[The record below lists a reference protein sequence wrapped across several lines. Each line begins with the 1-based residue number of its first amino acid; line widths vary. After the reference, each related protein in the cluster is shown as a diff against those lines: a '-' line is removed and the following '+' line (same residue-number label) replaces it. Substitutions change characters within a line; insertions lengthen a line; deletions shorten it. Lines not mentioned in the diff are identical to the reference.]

1 MNTKF
6 FQYILFAFVVGAGI
20 FIASCSKDEDTVSTD
35 PVVLSYGPSPA
46 LRGGELRFIGKN
58 MDKVTMITLPN
69 NIEVKNFT
77 SQTSEMVTIIVP
89 QETVEGE
96 VTVTT
101 TIGTQ
106 KMKTRLTISE
116 PITFVSLTPLTA
128 RPGEKITI
136 TGDYLNLIEQV
147 IFPNKKAQAEFIS
160 QSREQI
166 ELLVPLDA
174 QTGKVVISN
183 GMPDPILIESD
194 STLSVVTAK
203 ATKLSPIPVKAGA
216 TLTIEGTDLD
226 LVKAVIFGGN
236 QKVGTFISQSVTKIE
251 VQVPAD
257 AQDGSISLEMASLV
271 TTQSTDVLEMVV
283 PTISSVSPNPAKNGK
298 SISIKG
304 INLDLVTNVVF
315 ATDKAGTIASQSATE
330 ITVDV
335 PLDAVNGVVNLRT
348 KANKTVSSSELTF
361 VKPTITGIN
370 PASTQSNKPIVIS
383 GTHLDLVVQVK
394 LGGGKSVAVAN
405 TNETELTITVPSGT
419 ATDKITLVTTNGS
432 EVVSANDLTIIA
444 SNVPEVT
451 GYPTKAK
458 PGELITLTGTKMNLV
473 TDLVFPG
480 NVVATGFG
488 VKTIDKIEVVV
499 PLNVQKGYGKIKFM
513 TIDNE
518 VSETE
523 LINFVGVDN
532 VQDQDL
538 VFFDFN
544 GTGNK
549 DAWWGNV
556 KIVNDNNNVD
566 GSSYGLVEGN
576 YNGWTDL
583 FWRNGS
589 NNFPGATIGSN
600 VNDYVVKFDINLINP
615 IDGGNLKFRLNGDE
629 GDYWWTWGPAGPGAS
644 VATTAGWETITVPI
658 SAFKDNNGW
667 GANSPTSMAAITK
680 EFGMAFADGAANVKF
695 YIDNVRFERK

>member
-77 SQTSEMVTIIVP
+77 SKTSEMVTIIVP

-116 PITFVSLTPLTA
+116 PITFVSLSPLTA

-136 TGDYLNLIEQV
+136 TGDYLNLIEEV

-394 LGGGKSVAVAN
+394 LGGGKSVTVAN

-473 TDLVFPG
+473 TDLIFPG

>member
-77 SQTSEMVTIIVP
+77 SKTSEMVTIIVP

-116 PITFVSLTPLTA
+116 PITFVSLSPLTA

-136 TGDYLNLIEQV
+136 TGDYLNLIEEV
-147 IFPNKKAQAEFIS
+147 IFPNKKAQPEFIS

-257 AQDGSISLEMASLV
+257 AQDGSIALEMASLV

-283 PTISSVSPNPAKNGK
+283 PTISSVAPNPAKNGK

-383 GTHLDLVVQVK
+383 GTNLDLVVQVK
-394 LGGGKSVAVAN
+394 LGGGKSVTVAN

-419 ATDKITLVTTNGS
+419 TTDKITLVTTNGS

-473 TDLVFPG
+473 TDLIFPG

-523 LINFVGVDN
+523 LINFVGVDD
-532 VQDQDL
+532 VQDPDL

>member
-77 SQTSEMVTIIVP
+77 SKTSEMVTIIVP

-183 GMPDPILIESD
+183 GMQDPILIESD

-348 KANKTVSSSELTF
+348 KSNKTVSSSELTF
-361 VKPTITGIN
+361 VKPTIMGIN
-370 PASTQSNKPIVIS
+370 PASTQSNKPIAIS

-394 LGGGKSVAVAN
+394 LGGGKFVAVAN

-419 ATDKITLVTTNGS
+419 TTDKITLVTTNGS

-473 TDLVFPG
+473 TDLIFPG

-680 EFGMAFADGAANVKF
+680 EFGMAFADGVANVKF

>member
-77 SQTSEMVTIIVP
+77 SKTSEMVTIIVP

-116 PITFVSLTPLTA
+116 PIKFVSLSPLSA
-128 RPGEKITI
+128 RPGEKVTI
-136 TGDYLNLIEQV
+136 TGDYLNLIEEV

-160 QSREQI
+160 QSKEQI

-236 QKVGTFISQSVTKIE
+236 QKVGTFISQTATKIE

-257 AQDGSISLEMASLV
+257 AQDGSIALEMASLV

-315 ATDKAGTIASQSATE
+315 ATDKAGTIASQSASE

-432 EVVSANDLTIIA
+432 EVVSGNDLTILA

-473 TDLVFPG
+473 TDLIFPG

-523 LINFVGVDN
+523 LINFVGVDD
-532 VQDQDL
+532 VKDPEL

-576 YNGWTDL
+576 YSGWTDL

-589 NNFPGATIGSN
+589 NNFPGATIGTN
-600 VNDYVVKFDINLINP
+600 VNDYVIKFDINLINP

-629 GDYWWTWGPAGPGAS
+629 GDFWWTWGPAGPGAS

-667 GANSPTSMAAITK
+667 GANSPTSMAVISK
-680 EFGMAFADGAANVKF
+680 EFGMAFADGTANVKF

>member
-1 MNTKF
+1 MNTKS
-6 FQYILFAFVVGAGI
+6 FQYILLAFLIGAGI
-20 FIASCSKDEDTVSTD
+20 FIASCGKDDDTESSD
-35 PVVLSYGPSPA
+35 PIVLSYGPSPV
-46 LRGGELRFIGKN
+46 LRGGELRFIGRN
-58 MDKVTMITLPN
+58 LDKVTMITLPS
-69 NIEVKNFT
+69 NIEIKNFA
-77 SQTSEMVTIIVP
+77 SKSADLITIVVP

-101 TIGTQ
+101 SIGTQ
-106 KMKTRLTISE
+106 EMKTRLTISE
-116 PITFVSLTPLTA
+116 PIKITTISPLTA
-128 RPGEKITI
+128 RPGAKVTI
-136 TGDYLNLIEQV
+136 TGDYLNLIKSV
-147 IFPNKKAQAEFIS
+147 VFPNKKAQNVFVS
-160 QSREQI
+160 QSREKL
-166 ELLVPLDA
+166 ELLIPEDA
-174 QTGKVVISN
+174 QTGKIVLSN

-194 STLSVVTAK
+194 STLNVIAAK

-236 QKVGTFISQSVTKIE
+236 NKVNAFISQTATKIE
-251 VQVPAD
+251 VLVPAN
-257 AQDGSISLEMASLV
+257 AQDGNVNLEMASLV
-271 TTQSTDVLEMVV
+271 TTSSSEVLEMVV
-283 PTISSVSPNPAKNGK
+283 PTI
-298 SISIKG
+298 
-304 INLDLVTNVVF
+304 
-315 ATDKAGTIASQSATE
+315 
-330 ITVDV
+330 
-335 PLDAVNGVVNLRT
+335 
-348 KANKTVSSSELTF
+348 
-361 VKPTITGIN
+361 TGIN
-370 PASTQSNKPIVIS
+370 PSSIQSNKPVVIS

-394 LGGGKSVAVAN
+394 LGGDKSVNVSN
-405 TNETELTITVPSGT
+405 TNESELTITVPSGT
-419 ATDKITLVTTNGS
+419 LSGNIILVTTNGS
-432 EVVSANDLTIIA
+432 EISSANELTILA

-473 TDLVFPG
+473 TDVIFPG
-480 NVVATGFG
+480 NVKATTFG
-488 VKTIDKIEVVV
+488 VKMLERIDVVV
-499 PLNVQKGYGKIKFM
+499 PFNVQKGYGRIKFM

-532 VQDQDL
+532 VKDPEL

-544 GTGNK
+544 GTGVK
-549 DAWWGNV
+549 DAWWGAV

-566 GSSYGLVEGN
+566 GTSYGLLEGN
-576 YNGWTDL
+576 FNGWTDL

-600 VNDYVVKFDINLINP
+600 VNDYVVKFDINLVNP

-629 GDYWWTWGPAGPGAS
+629 GDFWWTWGPAGPGAS

-667 GANSPTSMAAITK
+667 GANSPTSMAVISK
-680 EFGMAFADGAANVKF
+680 EFGMAFADGAANVKL

>member
-77 SQTSEMVTIIVP
+77 SKTNEMVTIIVP

-116 PITFVSLTPLTA
+116 PITFVSLSPLTA

-136 TGDYLNLIEQV
+136 TGDYLNLIEEV

-257 AQDGSISLEMASLV
+257 AQDGSIALEMASLV

-283 PTISSVSPNPAKNGK
+283 PTISSVAPNPAKNGK

-315 ATDKAGTIASQSATE
+315 AADKAGTIASQSATE

-394 LGGGKSVAVAN
+394 LGGGKSVTVAN

-473 TDLVFPG
+473 TDLIFPG

>member
-20 FIASCSKDEDTVSTD
+20 IIASCSKDEDTVSTD

-77 SQTSEMVTIIVP
+77 SKTSEMVTIIVP

-116 PITFVSLTPLTA
+116 PITFVSLSPLTA

-136 TGDYLNLIEQV
+136 TGDYLNLIEEV

-257 AQDGSISLEMASLV
+257 AQDGNIALEMASLV

-315 ATDKAGTIASQSATE
+315 AADKAGTIASQSATE

-419 ATDKITLVTTNGS
+419 TTDKITLVTTNGS

-473 TDLVFPG
+473 TDLIFPG

-523 LINFVGVDN
+523 LINFVGVDD
-532 VQDQDL
+532 VQDPDL

>member
-183 GMPDPILIESD
+183 GMQDPILIESD

>member
-77 SQTSEMVTIIVP
+77 SKTSEMVTIIVP

-116 PITFVSLTPLTA
+116 PITFVSLSPLTA

-136 TGDYLNLIEQV
+136 TGDYLNLIEEV

-257 AQDGSISLEMASLV
+257 AQDGSIALEMASLV

-315 ATDKAGTIASQSATE
+315 ATDKAGTITAQSATE

-383 GTHLDLVVQVK
+383 GTNLDLVVQVK
-394 LGGGKSVAVAN
+394 LGGGKSVTVAN

-419 ATDKITLVTTNGS
+419 TTDKITLVTTNGS

-473 TDLVFPG
+473 TDLIFPG

>member
-6 FQYILFAFVVGAGI
+6 FQYILFALVVGAGI
-20 FIASCSKDEDTVSTD
+20 FIASCSKDDDAVSTD

-77 SQTSEMVTIIVP
+77 TKTSEMVTIIVP

-116 PITFVSLTPLTA
+116 PITFVSLSPLTA

-136 TGDYLNLIEQV
+136 TGDYLNLIEEV

-160 QSREQI
+160 QSKEQI

-183 GMPDPILIESD
+183 GMPEPILIESD
-194 STLSVVTAK
+194 STFNVVTAK
-203 ATKLSPIPVKAGA
+203 ATKLSPITVKAGT

-226 LVKAVIFGGN
+226 LVKAVIFGGEHR
-236 QKVGTFISQSVTKIE
+236 VESFISQTATKLE

-257 AQDGSISLEMASLV
+257 AQDGSIALEMASLV
-271 TTQSTDVLEMVV
+271 TTQSTDALEMVV

-298 SISIKG
+298 TISIKG

-315 ATDKAGTIASQSATE
+315 ATDKAGTITSQSATE

-361 VKPTITGIN
+361 VRPTITGIN

-383 GTHLDLVVQVK
+383 GTNLDLVVQVK
-394 LGGGKSVAVAN
+394 MGGGKSVTVAN

-419 ATDKITLVTTNGS
+419 TTDKITLVTTNGS

-473 TDLVFPG
+473 TDLIFPG

-523 LINFVGVDN
+523 LINFVGVDD
-532 VQDQDL
+532 VQDPDL

-549 DAWWGNV
+549 DAWWGSV
-556 KIVNDNNNVD
+556 QIVNDNNNVD
-566 GSSYGLVEGN
+566 GTSYGLVEGN
-576 YNGWTDL
+576 FNGWTDL

-629 GDYWWTWGPAGPGAS
+629 GDFWWTWGPAGPGAS

-667 GANSPTSMAAITK
+667 GTNSPTSMAVISK

>member
-6 FQYILFAFVVGAGI
+6 FQYIIFAFLVGAGI
-20 FIASCSKDEDTVSTD
+20 FIASCGKDDDAESTD
-35 PVVLSYGPSPA
+35 PVVLSFGPSPA

-58 MDKVTMITLPN
+58 LDKVTMITLPN
-69 NIEVKNFT
+69 NIEIKNFT
-77 SQTSEMVTIIVP
+77 SKTNEMVTIVVP
-89 QETVEGE
+89 EETVEGE
-96 VTVTT
+96 VIVTT

-116 PITFVSLTPLTA
+116 PITFVNLSPLTA
-128 RPGEKITI
+128 RPGDKITI
-136 TGDYLNLIEQV
+136 TGDYLNLIKEV
-147 IFPNKKAQAEFIS
+147 IFPNKKVQSEFIS
-160 QSREQI
+160 KSKEQL

-183 GMPDPILIESD
+183 GMADPILIEFD
-194 STLSVVTAK
+194 SMFNVVTAQ
-203 ATKLSPIPVKAGA
+203 ATKLTPVPVKAGT

-236 QKVGTFISQSVTKIE
+236 HRVDAFISQTATKIE
-251 VQVPAD
+251 VLVPAD
-257 AQDGSISLEMASLV
+257 AQDGNVALEMASLV
-271 TTQSTDVLEMVV
+271 TTESSELLEMVV
-283 PTISSVSPNPAKNGK
+283 PTISSATPNPAKNGK
-298 SISIKG
+298 TMSIKG
-304 INLDLVTNVVF
+304 TNLDLVTNVVF
-315 ATDKAGTIASQSATE
+315 ATDKTGTIASQSATE

-348 KANKTVSSSELTF
+348 RANKTVSSNEVTL
-361 VKPTITGIN
+361 VRPTITTIN
-370 PASTQSNKPIVIS
+370 PTSTQSNKPIVIT
-383 GTHLDLVVQVK
+383 GTNLDLVVQVK
-394 LGGGKSVAVAN
+394 LGGDKSVAVTN

-419 ATDKITLVTTNGS
+419 TTDKIILVTTNGT
-432 EVVSANDLTIIA
+432 EVTSANDLTILA

-473 TDLVFPG
+473 TDLIFPG

-523 LINFVGVDN
+523 LINFVGVDD
-532 VQDQDL
+532 VQNPDL

-544 GTGNK
+544 GSGNK
-549 DAWWGNV
+549 DAWWGAV
-556 KIVNDNNNVD
+556 QIVNDNNNVD
-566 GSSYGLVEGN
+566 GTSYGLVEGN
-576 YNGWTDL
+576 FNGWTDL
-583 FWRNGS
+583 FWRNAA
-589 NNFPGATIGSN
+589 NNFPGAAIGTN
-600 VNDYVVKFDINLINP
+600 VNDYVVKFDINLVNP

-629 GDYWWTWGPAGPGAS
+629 GDFWWTWGPAGPGAS
-644 VATTAGWETITVPI
+644 VATTAGWETVTVPI

-667 GANSPTSMAAITK
+667 GTNSPTSMAVISK
-680 EFGMAFADGAANVKF
+680 EFGMAFADGTANVKL

>member
-20 FIASCSKDEDTVSTD
+20 IIASCSKDEDTVSTD

-77 SQTSEMVTIIVP
+77 SKTSEMVTIIVP

-116 PITFVSLTPLTA
+116 PITFVSLSPLTA

-136 TGDYLNLIEQV
+136 TGDYLNLIEEV

-216 TLTIEGTDLD
+216 TLTIEGTDFD

-257 AQDGSISLEMASLV
+257 AQDGSIALEMASLV
-271 TTQSTDVLEMVV
+271 TTQSTDILEMVV

-315 ATDKAGTIASQSATE
+315 ATDKAGSITSQSATE
-330 ITVDV
+330 IAVDV

-383 GTHLDLVVQVK
+383 GTNLDLVVQVK
-394 LGGGKSVAVAN
+394 LGGGKSVTVAN

-419 ATDKITLVTTNGS
+419 TTDKITLVTTNGS

-473 TDLVFPG
+473 TDLIFPG

-523 LINFVGVDN
+523 LINFVGVDD
-532 VQDQDL
+532 VQDPDL

>member
-6 FQYILFAFVVGAGI
+6 FQYIIFALLIGAGI
-20 FIASCSKDEDTVSTD
+20 FIASCGKDDDTVSTD
-35 PVVLSYGPSPA
+35 PIVLSYGPSPA

-58 MDKVTMITLPN
+58 LDKVTMITLPN

-77 SQTSEMVTIIVP
+77 SQTKERVTIVVP

-116 PITFVSLTPLTA
+116 PITFVSLSPLTA
-128 RPGEKITI
+128 RPGGKITI
-136 TGDYLNLIEQV
+136 TGDYLNLIKEV

-160 QSREQI
+160 QSKEQI

-183 GMPDPILIESD
+183 GMSDPILIESD
-194 STLSVVTAK
+194 STLNVVTAK
-203 ATKLSPIPVKAGA
+203 ATKLSPKTVKAGA
-216 TLTIEGTDLD
+216 ILTIEGTDLD

-236 QKVGTFISQSVTKIE
+236 QKVGTFTSQTATKIE

-257 AQDGSISLEMASLV
+257 AQDGKVALEMASLV
-271 TTQSTDVLEMVV
+271 TTESVEVLEMVV
-283 PTISSVSPNPAKNGK
+283 PTISSTTPNQAKNGK
-298 SISIKG
+298 ILSIKG
-304 INLDLVTNVVF
+304 THLDLVTDIVF

-330 ITVDV
+330 ITVNV
-335 PLDAVNGVVNLRT
+335 PLNAVNGAINLRT
-348 KANKTVSSSELTF
+348 RANKTVSSNEVTF
-361 VKPTITGIN
+361 VKPSITGIN
-370 PASTQSNKPIVIS
+370 PTSTKSNKPIVIT

-394 LGGGKSVAVAN
+394 LGGGKSVTVAN
-405 TNETELTITVPSGT
+405 TDEKELTITVPSGT
-419 ATDKITLVTTNGS
+419 TSDKITLVTTNGT
-432 EVVSANDLTIIA
+432 EVSSTSDLIIIA

-451 GYPTKAK
+451 GFPTKAK

-473 TDLVFPG
+473 TDLIFPG
-480 NVVATGFG
+480 NIVATGFG
-488 VKTIDKIEVVV
+488 TKTTDKIEVVV
-499 PLNVQKGYGKIKFM
+499 PLNVKKGYGKIKFM
-513 TIDNE
+513 TIENE

-523 LINFVGVDN
+523 LINFVGVDD
-532 VQDQDL
+532 VQNPDL

-544 GTGNK
+544 GTGVK
-549 DAWWGNV
+549 DAWWGSV
-556 KIVNDNNNVD
+556 KIVSDNNNVD
-566 GSSYGLVEGN
+566 GTSYGLVEGN

-583 FWRNGS
+583 FWRNSS
-589 NNFPGATIGSN
+589 NNFPGATIGTN
-600 VNDYVVKFDINLINP
+600 VNDYVIKFDINLVNP

-629 GDYWWTWGPAGPGAS
+629 GDFWWTWGPAGPGAS
-644 VATTAGWETITVPI
+644 VATTSGWETITVPI

-667 GANSPTSMAAITK
+667 GTNSPKSMAVISK
-680 EFGMAFADGAANVKF
+680 EFGMAFSDGAANVKF

>member
-20 FIASCSKDEDTVSTD
+20 FIASCSKDEDTISTD

-77 SQTSEMVTIIVP
+77 SKTSEMVTIIVP

-116 PITFVSLTPLTA
+116 PITFVSLSPLTA

-136 TGDYLNLIEQV
+136 TGDYLNLIEEV

-194 STLSVVTAK
+194 SSLSVVTAK

-257 AQDGSISLEMASLV
+257 AQDGSIALEMASLV

-394 LGGGKSVAVAN
+394 LGGGKSVTVAN

-473 TDLVFPG
+473 TDLIFPG

-556 KIVNDNNNVD
+556 KIINDNNNVD

>member
-77 SQTSEMVTIIVP
+77 SKTSEMVTIIVP

-116 PITFVSLTPLTA
+116 PITFVSLSPLTA

-136 TGDYLNLIEQV
+136 TGDYLNLIEEV

-203 ATKLSPIPVKAGA
+203 ATKLSPIPVKAGT

-257 AQDGSISLEMASLV
+257 AQDGSIALEMASLV

-383 GTHLDLVVQVK
+383 GTNLDLVVQVK
-394 LGGGKSVAVAN
+394 LGGGKSVTVAN

-473 TDLVFPG
+473 TDLIFPG